1 MKGEYFIDADQ
12 LLLKSFSNSVSSDVE
27 ILHKAI
33 KIRMLKEFIRDEGVT
48 INKSLALLGVLSNE

>member
-12 LLLKSFSNSVSSDVE
+12 LLLKSFSNSVSSDIE
-27 ILHKAI
+27 TLHKAI